1 MEEGSAGDAL
11 RYAGVWRHAGLH
23 DSGCTGRCGGNLAS
37 RLAEGLPGSTHT
49 IKKIKKHLI

>member
-37 RLAEGLPGSTHT
+37 RLAEGLPGGT
-49 IKKIKKHLI
+49 IKKIKKT